1 MSTTTPVSTERI
13 RQLLS
18 DRDVSFGEYGEA
30 ELAIPTRNAVFFWN
44 MSNPQVLQLRAQ
56 WRGIATDDAQFTA
69 LVNEVSACNSSRI
82 LPKAYLAPLEEAGKF
97 GLIAE
102 CNVVA
107 SQGFTKAQL
116 DAFWES
122 SMSMILTFITDL
134 EAALPEFVTW
144 SDELDIQED
153 N

>member
-82 LPKAYLAPLEEAGKF
+82 LPKAYLAPLEDAGKF
-97 GLIAE
+97 GLIADPDVYYRLGSSTSRIRH
-102 CNVVA
+102 VV
-107 SQGFTKAQL
+107 
-116 DAFWES
+116 
-122 SMSMILTFITDL
+122 
-134 EAALPEFVTW
+134 
-144 SDELDIQED
+144 
-153 N
+153 